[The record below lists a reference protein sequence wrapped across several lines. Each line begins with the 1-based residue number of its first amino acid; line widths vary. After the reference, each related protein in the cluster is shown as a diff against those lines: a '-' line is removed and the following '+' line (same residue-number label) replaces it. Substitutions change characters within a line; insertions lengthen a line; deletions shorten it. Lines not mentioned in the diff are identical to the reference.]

1 MNKFNDSIG
10 DKRIMASTQGTEEP
24 INSGLSTR
32 EILNKTPVPEAT
44 RIARRQF
51 LKLSAM
57 FTAAG
62 ALPLLDMAKAARAA
76 EPDAP
81 LRIGY
86 LPITDATPLLVAHHN
101 GLFEQQGL
109 KVEQPRLF
117 RSWAQIVEAF
127 LAGQVNAV
135 HLLSPMTVWA
145 RYGSKAKAR
154 VVAWNH
160 MSGSGL
166 TVQPN
171 VNTIADLAGTTV
183 AIPFWYSLHNVV
195 LQHLLKSKGLEPIAD
210 GEPGPGQVKLVVM
223 APSDMVPAL
232 ANKQIAGFTVAE
244 PFNANAEVLKVGK
257 ILRFT
262 GDVWKDHACCVV
274 LMHEADLEQR
284 PEWSQKVVNAIVQAQ
299 AWIQDNR
306 QETARI
312 LSRDNP
318 QKYTPHTYEAL
329 ANVLE
334 PERLDAALY
343 ERNGAMVNTA
353 WKQKR
358 IDFQPYPFPSYTEE
372 LIRKLQGT
380 LVSGRN
386 DFLLEL
392 DPTFVAKDLVDD
404 RFVRKAIL
412 STGGP
417 AAFGLTD
424 SFTREEIITV

>member
-1 MNKFNDSIG
+1 MTDFG
-10 DKRIMASTQGTEEP
+10 DFK
-24 INSGLSTR
+24 
-32 EILNKTPVPEAT
+32 AT
-44 RIARRQF
+44 LQTRRQF
-51 LKLSAM
+51 LKLSTL
-57 FTAAG
+57 FSAAG
-62 ALPLLDMAKAARAA
+62 ALPLLQMASAARAA
-76 EPDAP
+76 QPDAP

-109 KVEQPRLF
+109 QVEKPRLF

-145 RYGSKAKAR
+145 RYGSQSRAK

-166 TVQPN
+166 TVQHHIDR
-171 VNTIADLAGTTV
+171 VADLGGTTV
-183 AIPFWYSLHNVV
+183 AIPFWYSLHNIV
-195 LQHLLKSKGLEPIAD
+195 LQHLLKSQGLEPISD
-210 GEPGPGQVKLVVM
+210 GNPGPTQVKLVVM

-232 ANKQIAGFTVAE
+232 ANKQIAGYTVAE

-274 LMHEADLEQR
+274 LMHEQDLEQR
-284 PEWSQKVVNAIVQAQ
+284 PEWSQKVVNGIVRAQ

-334 PERLDAALY
+334 PERMDNAHY
-343 ERNGAMVNTA
+343 EGTGAIVNKD
-353 WKQKR
+353 WKEKR
-358 IDFQPYPFPSYTEE
+358 IDFQPYPYPSYTEE
-372 LIRKLQGT
+372 LIRKLKTT
-380 LVSGRN
+380 LVSGQN
-386 DFLLEL
+386 AFLQEL
-392 DPTFVAKDLVDD
+392 DPAFVARDLVDD
-404 RFVRKAIL
+404 RYVKQAIL
-412 STGGP
+412 ANGGP
-417 AAFGLTD
+417 AAFGLPD
-424 SFTREEIITV
+424 SFSRVETITT

>member
-1 MNKFNDSIG
+1 MMDND
-10 DKRIMASTQGTEEP
+10 
-24 INSGLSTR
+24 NYL
-32 EILNKTPVPEAT
+32 AT
-44 RIARRQF
+44 RYDRRQF
-51 LKLSAM
+51 LKLSAL
-57 FTAAG
+57 FSTLG
-62 ALPLLDMAKAARAA
+62 ALPLLQMAHTARAA

-101 GLFEQQGL
+101 GLFEKEGL
-109 KVEQPRLF
+109 QVEKPRLF

-127 LAGQVNAV
+127 LSGQVNAV

-145 RYGSKAKAR
+145 RYGSQSKAK

-166 TVQPN
+166 TVQHAIN
-171 VNTIADLAGTTV
+171 SIDDLGGETV

-195 LQHLLKSKGLEPIAD
+195 LQHLLRSRNLEAIKD
-210 GEPGPGQVKLVVM
+210 GEPNARQVKLVVM

-257 ILRFT
+257 LLRFT

-274 LMHEADLEQR
+274 LMHEQDLEQR
-284 PEWSQKVVNAIVQAQ
+284 PEWSQKVVNGIVSAQ
-299 AWIQDNR
+299 AWIQDHR

-318 QKYTPHTYEAL
+318 QQYTPHTYEAL

-334 PERLDAALY
+334 PERMDRAFY
-343 ERNGAMVNTA
+343 ESTGAIVNKD
-353 WKQKR
+353 WQDKR

-372 LIRKLQGT
+372 LVRQLQT
-380 LVSGRN
+380 TVVSGQN
-386 DFLLEL
+386 EFLQQL
-392 DPTFVAKDLVDD
+392 DPAFVARDLVDD
-404 RFVRKAIL
+404 RFVKQAIL
-412 STGGP
+412 AQGGP
-417 AAFGLTD
+417 AKFGLPA
-424 SFTREEIITV
+424 SFAREETITV

>member
-1 MNKFNDSIG
+1 MIDNG
-10 DKRIMASTQGTEEP
+10 DYP
-24 INSGLSTR
+24 
-32 EILNKTPVPEAT
+32 AT
-44 RIARRQF
+44 CLARRQF
-51 LKLSAM
+51 LKLSAL
-57 FTAAG
+57 FSTVG
-62 ALPLLDMAKAARAA
+62 ALPLLQMANVARAA

-101 GLFEQQGL
+101 GLFEQEGL
-109 KVEQPRLF
+109 QVEKPRLF
-117 RSWAQIVEAF
+117 RSWAQLVEAF

-145 RYGSKAKAR
+145 RYGSQSKAK

-166 TVQPN
+166 TVQPHIN
-171 VNTIADLAGTTV
+171 SIDELGGTTV

-195 LQHLLKSKGLEPIAD
+195 LQHLLQSRGLEPIKE
-210 GEPGPGQVKLVVM
+210 GEPSPTQVKLVVM

-232 ANKQIAGFTVAE
+232 ANKQIAGYTVAE

-257 ILRFT
+257 VLRFT

-274 LMHEADLEQR
+274 LMHEHDLEQR
-284 PEWSQKVVNAIVQAQ
+284 PDWSQKVVNGIVRAQ

-318 QKYTPHTYEAL
+318 QHYTPHSYEAL

-334 PERLDAALY
+334 PERMDLALY
-343 ERNGAMVNTA
+343 ESSGAIVNTA
-353 WKQKR
+353 WKEKR

-372 LIRKLQGT
+372 LIRKLQKT
-380 LVSGRN
+380 VVSGQN
-386 DFLLEL
+386 AFLHEL
-392 DPTFVAKDLVDD
+392 DPAFVARDLVDD
-404 RFVRKAIL
+404 RLVKHAIL
-412 STGGP
+412 AQGGP
-417 AAFGLTD
+417 ATFGLPE

>member
-1 MNKFNDSIG
+1 MT
-10 DKRIMASTQGTEEP
+10 RIDE
-24 INSGLSTR
+24 L
-32 EILNKTPVPEAT
+32 EAT
-44 RIARRQF
+44 HHTRRQL
-51 LKLSAM
+51 LKLSAL
-57 FTAAG
+57 FSTVG
-62 ALPLLDMAKAARAA
+62 ALPLLQMANVARAA

-101 GLFEQQGL
+101 GLFEQEGL
-109 KVEQPRLF
+109 RVEKPRLF

-145 RYGSKAKAR
+145 RYGSKAPAK

-166 TVQPN
+166 TVQPHIN
-171 VNTIADLAGTTV
+171 DMAELGGTTV

-195 LQHLLKSKGLEPIAD
+195 LQHLLKSRGLEPISD
-210 GEPGPGQVKLVVM
+210 GEPGPKQVKLVVM

-232 ANKQIAGFTVAE
+232 ANKQIAGYTVAE

-257 ILRFT
+257 IMRFT
-262 GDVWKDHACCVV
+262 GDVWRDHACCVI
-274 LMHEADLEQR
+274 LMHEQDLNQR
-284 PEWSQKVVNAIVQAQ
+284 PEWSQKVVNGIVKAQ
-299 AWIQDNR
+299 AWIQENR
-306 QETARI
+306 KETAEI

-318 QKYTPHTYEAL
+318 QKYTPHSYDAL

-334 PERLDAALY
+334 PERMDTALY
-343 ERNGAMVNTA
+343 ESTGAIVNTA
-353 WKQKR
+353 WQDKR

-380 LVSGRN
+380 LMSGQN
-386 DFLLEL
+386 AFLHEL
-392 DPTFVAKDLVDD
+392 DPSFVANDLVDD
-404 RFVRKAIL
+404 RFVKQAIL
-412 STGGP
+412 NNGGP
-417 AAFGLTD
+417 AAFGIPD
-424 SFTREEIITV
+424 SFSRQETITT

>member
-1 MNKFNDSIG
+1 M
-10 DKRIMASTQGTEEP
+10 TH
-24 INSGLSTR
+24 
-32 EILNKTPVPEAT
+32 PVDTTLA
-44 RIARRQF
+44 RRRQF
-51 LKLSAM
+51 LKLSGM

-62 ALPLLDMAKAARAA
+62 ALPLLQMQNVARAA

-101 GLFEQQGL
+101 NLFQDQGL
-109 KVEQPRLF
+109 EVEKPRMF

-145 RYGSKAKAR
+145 RYGSKSPSK

-166 TVQPN
+166 TVQHE
-171 VNTIADLAGTTV
+171 VNSLEDLGGTTV

-195 LQHLLKSKGLEPIAD
+195 LQHLLRSKGLESISD
-210 GEPGPGQVKLVVM
+210 GEPTKKQVKLVVM

-232 ANKQIAGFTVAE
+232 ANKQISGYIVAE
-244 PFNANAEVLKVGK
+244 PFNASAEVLKIGK

-274 LMHEADLEQR
+274 LMHEQDLQER
-284 PEWSQKVVNAIVQAQ
+284 PEWTQKVVNALVQAQ

-306 QETARI
+306 EQTARI
-312 LSRDNP
+312 LSKDNA
-318 QKYTPHTYEAL
+318 QRYTPHSYEAL
-329 ANVLE
+329 AQVLQ
-334 PERLDAALY
+334 PELLNTQLY
-343 ERNGAMVNTA
+343 ESNGAIVNTD
-353 WKQKR
+353 WKEKR

-372 LIRKLQGT
+372 LIVKLKET
-380 LVSGRN
+380 LVLGRN
-386 DFLLEL
+386 EFLGELE
-392 DPTFVAKDLVDD
+392 PSFVAKDLVDD
-404 RFVRKAIL
+404 RFVRKAIEQI
-412 STGGP
+412 GGP
-417 AAFGLTD
+417 SKFGLT
-424 SFTREEIITV
+424 SFEREETITT

>member
-1 MNKFNDSIG
+1 M
-10 DKRIMASTQGTEEP
+10 TH
-24 INSGLSTR
+24 
-32 EILNKTPVPEAT
+32 PVDTTLA
-44 RIARRQF
+44 RRRQF
-51 LKLSAM
+51 LKLSGM

-62 ALPLLDMAKAARAA
+62 ALPLLQMQNVARAA

-101 GLFEQQGL
+101 NLFQDQGL
-109 KVEQPRLF
+109 EVEKPRMF

-145 RYGSKAKAR
+145 RYGSKSPAK

-166 TVQPN
+166 TVQHE
-171 VNTIADLAGTTV
+171 VNSLEDLGGTTV

-195 LQHLLKSKGLEPIAD
+195 LQHLLRSKGLESISD
-210 GEPGPGQVKLVVM
+210 GEPTKKQVKLVVM

-232 ANKQIAGFTVAE
+232 ANKQISGYIVAE
-244 PFNANAEVLKVGK
+244 PFNASAEVLKIGK

-274 LMHEADLEQR
+274 LMHEQDLQQR
-284 PEWSQKVVNAIVQAQ
+284 PEWTQKVVNALVQAQ

-306 QETARI
+306 EETARI
-312 LSRDNP
+312 LSKENAQR
-318 QKYTPHTYEAL
+318 YTPHSYEAL
-329 ANVLE
+329 AQVLQ
-334 PERLDAALY
+334 PELLNTQLY
-343 ERNGAMVNTA
+343 ESNGAIVNTD
-353 WKQKR
+353 WKEKR

-372 LIRKLQGT
+372 LIVKLKET
-380 LVSGRN
+380 LVLGRN
-386 DFLLEL
+386 EFLAEL
-392 DPTFVAKDLVDD
+392 DPSFVAKDLVDD
-404 RFVRKAIL
+404 RFVRKAIEQM
-412 STGGP
+412 GGP
-417 AAFGLTD
+417 STFGLS
-424 SFTREEIITV
+424 SFEREETITT